1 MPRPAAEP
9 WPEPTAGRSGS
20 LRARSGDLVDAFER
34 HSRRL
39 LATAPASGAALEVL
53 GAAARCL
60 LRQVPADVWCGVLLD
75 PATLLDTGGR
85 HEQGFPERV
94 MPRLFEI
101 EHAEQAGVDNIRAL
115 SRRTEPASLLSL
127 STGRRLE
134 DNVYYRD
141 ILHPEGLADELRVA
155 LRDRGHCWGL
165 LVLCRAR
172 GTTPFS
178 PADVA
183 LAARLSTPAG
193 RALRQAFL
201 LGGTDLGDTPDAPGL
216 VILDRNGRIQQ
227 ATPTARHWLGQIQ
240 ESRPTDEE
248 TGPLALQAVAARVR
262 TTAHGNSGEDTR
274 KDTGESPAPVHSTR
288 SRVRTH
294 SGHWVTLHATH
305 LAAPG
310 DGEPTGQDEAGG
322 TGAGAGHTYVSV
334 GLSQPG
340 ELAAI
345 VLDAYGLSARERQ
358 IAQRVLVGRSTT
370 EIVDELAITE
380 DTVQDHLKKIFRKA
394 DVHSRRELMEEVFF
408 HHYLPGLVQPPLTT
422 DGRRRPRG
430 RAAGKEASG
439 REAAGKEASGPG

>member
-1 MPRPAAEP
+1 MPRPASEP
-9 WPEPTAGRSGS
+9 SPESAAGRSGP

-34 HSRRL
+34 RSRRL
-39 LATAPASGAALEVL
+39 LATAPAAGAALEVL

-115 SRRTEPASLLSL
+115 SRRTEPASLLSV

-134 DNVYYRD
+134 DNVYYRE

-172 GTTPFS
+172 GALPFS

-216 VILDRNGRIQQ
+216 VVLDRDGRIRQ

-262 TTAHGNSGEDTR
+262 TTAHGN
-274 KDTGESPAPVHSTR
+274 TGEPPAPVQSTR

-305 LAAPG
+305 MSAPG
-310 DGEPTGQDEAGG
+310 DGEGAGED
-322 TGAGAGHTYVSV
+322 TGAGHTYVSV

-358 IAQRVLVGRSTT
+358 VAQRVLVGRSTT

-430 RAAGKEASG
+430 RGAGKEA
-439 REAAGKEASGPG
+439 AGPG

>member
-1 MPRPAAEP
+1 MPRSASEPPSEPA
-9 WPEPTAGRSGS
+9 AGRSGS

-34 HSRRL
+34 RSRRL
-39 LATAPASGAALEVL
+39 LATAPAAGAALEVL
-53 GAAARCL
+53 GAAAHCL
-60 LRQVPADVWCGVLLD
+60 LRRVPADVWCGVLLD

-115 SRRTEPASLLSL
+115 SRRTEPASLLSV

-134 DNVYYRD
+134 DSVYYRD

-172 GTTPFS
+172 GTLPFS

-183 LAARLSTPAG
+183 VAARLSTPAG

-240 ESRPTDEE
+240 ESRPSDEQ

-262 TTAHGNSGEDTR
+262 TTAHENP
-274 KDTGESPAPVHSTR
+274 GESPVHSTR

-305 LAAPG
+305 MSAPG
-310 DGEPTGQDEAGG
+310 HGGGNGGG
-322 TGAGAGHTYVSV
+322 TGLGEETGAGHTYVSV

-340 ELAAI
+340 DLAAI

-358 IAQRVLVGRSTT
+358 VAQRVLVGRSTT

-422 DGRRRPRG
+422 DGRRRPRDRGAG
-430 RAAGKEASG
+430 RG
-439 REAAGKEASGPG
+439 ASGPG